1 MEGGLTF
8 TIGKGFGQ
16 MLQRIAWEKLTEKYN
31 PREAVEIITK
41 SLPGCTEGMA
51 VDILDGKIILGEDEA
66 THEVLGTPGARGKF
80 NDWIRAQRVLLEEE
94 AKEWVEVL
102 ERLRQTIAD
111 AGGKFEFT
119 VRYPELVSYISG
131 DTDAGILDN
140 PRSGTVEQIKGAIEG
155 ANDFFAKVEEV
166 YGVIVWMCD
175 ALNISRVLFSDSV
188 LRVRTIIDSL
198 MCSDPEVE
206 ASVRKQDF
214 QKQRLSEYMENE
226 MKIEEYHKTELKPVE
241 ITEGYDAG
249 WLSPDGEFYGL
260 NGSTGNLLH
269 LNIAE
274 RLLASKKIPV
284 KEMRNP
290 DRWLEEN
297 GWVKVHHDW
306 ILFSGSFYGKTLT
319 DAQIEKL
326 YQYGQVCH
334 RGVLRLGTSQTQI
347 TAVRLR
353 ATEPLML
360 NKLLN

>member
-66 THEVLGTPGARGKF
+66 TQEVTGTPAAGGKF
-80 NDWIRAQRVLLEEE
+80 EDWIREQRIHLEEE
-94 AKEWVEVL
+94 AKEWVKSL
-102 ERLRQTIAD
+102 EGIRQEIAD
-111 AGGKFEFT
+111 AGGKFEFS
-119 VRYPELVSYISG
+119 VRYPELISYPSG
-131 DTDAGILDN
+131 DKDAGLLDY
-140 PRSGTVEQIKGAIEG
+140 PHSGTVEQIKGAIEG

-206 ASVRKQDF
+206 ASIRKQDF

-226 MKIEEYHKTELKPVE
+226 LKIEEYHKTELEPVE

-249 WLSPDGEFYGL
+249 WLSPDGDFYGL

-319 DAQIEKL
+319 EAQIDKL
-326 YQYGQVCH
+326 YRYGQACCK
-334 RGVLRLGTSQTQI
+334 GVLLLGTSQEPI

-360 NKLLN
+360 NKLMA

>member
-1 MEGGLTF
+1 MEGRLTF

-66 THEVLGTPGARGKF
+66 TQEVLGTPGEGGKF
-80 NDWIRAQRVLLEEE
+80 DRWIKITRAALEVE
-94 AKEWVEVL
+94 ATEWVETL
-102 ERLRQTIAD
+102 EGLRQTIAD
-111 AGGKFEFT
+111 AGGEFKFT

-140 PRSGTVEQIKGAIEG
+140 PHSGTVEQIKGAVEG
-155 ANDFFAKVEEV
+155 ATNFFVKVSEV

-206 ASVRKQDF
+206 ASIRKQDF

-249 WLSPDGEFYGL
+249 WLSPDGDFYGL

-319 DAQIEKL
+319 DVQIEKL
-326 YQYGQVCH
+326 YRYGQVCH
-334 RGVLRLGTSQTQI
+334 RGVLRLGTSQTQV

-353 ATEPLML
+353 VTEPLML

>member
-1 MEGGLTF
+1 MEGGSTF

-16 MLQRIAWEKLTEKYN
+16 MLQRIAWEKLTEKLS
-31 PREAVEIITK
+31 PRAAVEIITQ

-66 THEVLGTPGARGKF
+66 TQEVTGTPGAGGKF
-80 NDWIRAQRVLLEEE
+80 NDWIREQRIHLEEE
-94 AKEWVEVL
+94 AKEWVKSL
-102 ERLRQTIAD
+102 EGIRQEIAD

-119 VRYPELVSYISG
+119 VRYPELVSYLSG
-131 DTDAGILDN
+131 DKDAGLLDN
-140 PRSGTVEQIKGAIEG
+140 PHSDVVEQIKGAVEG
-155 ANDFFAKVEEV
+155 ATNFFVKVSEV
-166 YGVIVWMCD
+166 YEVIVWMCD
-175 ALNISRVLFSDSV
+175 ALNTSRVLFSDSV
-188 LRVRTIIDSL
+188 LRVRAILDSL
-198 MCSDPEVE
+198 ACSDPEVE
-206 ASVRKQDF
+206 TSIRKQDF
-214 QKQRLSEYMENE
+214 QKQRLSEWMENE
-226 MKIEEYHKTELKPVE
+226 KKIEEYHQTELKPVE

-260 NGSTGNLLH
+260 NGSVGNMLH

-306 ILFSGSFYGKTLT
+306 ILFSGPFFGKSLT
-319 DAQIEKL
+319 DVQIEKL
-326 YQYGQVCH
+326 YRYGQVCH

-347 TAVRLR
+347 TAARLR
-353 ATEPLML
+353 ETEPLML
-360 NKLLN
+360 NKFFD

>member
-1 MEGGLTF
+1 
-8 TIGKGFGQ
+8 
-16 MLQRIAWEKLTEKYN
+16 
-31 PREAVEIITK
+31 
-41 SLPGCTEGMA
+41 MA

-66 THEVLGTPGARGKF
+66 TQEVLGTPGAGGKF
-80 NDWIRAQRVLLEEE
+80 DDWIREQRIHLEEE
-94 AKEWVEVL
+94 AKEWVKSL
-102 ERLRQTIAD
+102 EGIRQEIVE
-111 AGGKFEFT
+111 AGGKFEFS
-119 VRYPELVSYISG
+119 VRYPELISYLSG
-131 DTDAGILDN
+131 DKDAGLLDYPHSN
-140 PRSGTVEQIKGAIEG
+140 VVEQIKEVVEG
-155 ANDFFAKVEEV
+155 ANGFFVRVGEV
-166 YGVIVWMCD
+166 YKVIVWMCD
-175 ALNISRVLFSDSV
+175 ALNTSRVLFSDSV
-188 LRVRTIIDSL
+188 LRVRTILDCL
-198 MCSDPEVE
+198 ACYDPEVE
-206 ASVRKQDF
+206 ASIRKQDF
-214 QKQRLSEYMENE
+214 QKQRLSEFMENE
-226 MKIEEYHKTELKPVE
+226 MRIEEYHKTELEPVE

-249 WLSPDGEFYGL
+249 WLSPDGDFYGL

-319 DAQIEKL
+319 EAQIEKL
-326 YQYGQVCH
+326 YRYGQVCH
-334 RGVLRLGTSQTQI
+334 RGVLRPGTAQTQI

>member
-1 MEGGLTF
+1 MEGGSTF

-41 SLPGCTEGMA
+41 SLLGCTEGMA

-66 THEVLGTPGARGKF
+66 THEVLGTPGAGGKF
-80 NDWIRAQRVLLEEE
+80 NDWIREQRIHLEEE
-94 AKEWVEVL
+94 AKEWVGVL

-131 DTDAGILDN
+131 CEDAGLLDN
-140 PRSGTVEQIKGAIEG
+140 PHSGTVEQIKEVVEG
-155 ANDFFAKVEEV
+155 ANGFFVRVSEV
-166 YGVIVWMCD
+166 YEVIVWMCD
-175 ALNISRVLFSDSV
+175 ALNMSRVILPDPILSMHTILDS
-188 LRVRTIIDSL
+188 R

-206 ASVRKQDF
+206 ASIRKQDF
-214 QKQRLSEYMENE
+214 QKQRLSEFMENE
-226 MKIEEYHKTELKPVE
+226 LKIEEYHKTELKPVE
-241 ITEGYDAG
+241 ITDGYDAG
-249 WLSPDGEFYGL
+249 WLSPEGDFYGL
-260 NGSTGNLLH
+260 NGGAGNLLH

-297 GWVKVHHDW
+297 GWVKVHHNW
-306 ILFSGSFYGKTLT
+306 ILFYGSFYGKTLT
-319 DAQIEKL
+319 EAQIEKL
-326 YQYGQVCH
+326 YRYGQVCH
-334 RGVLRLGTSQTQI
+334 RGVLRLGTAQTQI
-347 TAVRLR
+347 TAVRFR
-353 ATEPLML
+353 ATEPIML

>member
-1 MEGGLTF
+1 MEGRLTF

-31 PREAVEIITK
+31 PREAVEVITK

-66 THEVLGTPGARGKF
+66 TQEVLGTPGAGGKF
-80 NDWIRAQRVLLEEE
+80 NDWIREQRIHLEEE

-111 AGGKFEFT
+111 AGSKFEFS

-140 PRSGTVEQIKGAIEG
+140 PHSGTVEQIKGVIEG

-166 YGVIVWMCD
+166 YWVIVWMCD

-198 MCSDPEVE
+198 MRSDPEVE
-206 ASVRKQDF
+206 ASIRKQDF

-226 MKIEEYHKTELKPVE
+226 LKIEEYHKTELEPVE

-249 WLSPDGEFYGL
+249 WLSPDGDFYGL

-319 DAQIEKL
+319 DVQIEKL
-326 YQYGQVCH
+326 YRYGQVCH
-334 RGVLRLGTSQTQI
+334 RGVLRLGTAQTQI

-360 NKLLN
+360 NKLME

>member
-1 MEGGLTF
+1 MEGGLTS

-41 SLPGCTEGMA
+41 SLLGCTEGMA

-66 THEVLGTPGARGKF
+66 TQEILGTPGEGGKF
-80 NDWIRAQRVLLEEE
+80 DIWIKITRAALEVE
-94 AKEWVEVL
+94 ATEWVETL

-140 PRSGTVEQIKGAIEG
+140 PHSGTVEQIKGAIEG

-188 LRVRTIIDSL
+188 LRVRAILDSL
-198 MCSDPEVE
+198 ACSDPEVE
-206 ASVRKQDF
+206 ASIRKQDF
-214 QKQRLSEYMENE
+214 QKQRLSEWMENE
-226 MKIEEYHKTELKPVE
+226 KKIEEYHQTELKPVE

-260 NGSTGNLLH
+260 NGSAGHMLH

-319 DAQIEKL
+319 EAQIDKL
-326 YQYGQVCH
+326 YRYGQVCH
-334 RGVLRLGTSQTQI
+334 RGVLRLGTAQTQI

-353 ATEPLML
+353 ATEPIMF
-360 NKLLN
+360 NKLMA

>member
-1 MEGGLTF
+1 MEGRLTF

-66 THEVLGTPGARGKF
+66 TQEVLGTPGEGGKF
-80 NDWIRAQRVLLEEE
+80 DRWIKITRAALEVE
-94 AKEWVEVL
+94 ATEWVETL
-102 ERLRQTIAD
+102 EGLRQTIAD
-111 AGGKFEFT
+111 AGGEFKFT
-119 VRYPELVSYISG
+119 VRYPELVSYLSG
-131 DTDAGILDN
+131 DKDAGLLDN
-140 PRSGTVEQIKGAIEG
+140 PHSDVVEQIKGAVEG
-155 ANDFFAKVEEV
+155 ATNFFVKVSEV
-166 YGVIVWMCD
+166 YEVIVWMCD
-175 ALNISRVLFSDSV
+175 ALNTSRVILPDPV
-188 LRVRTIIDSL
+188 LSMHTILDSL

-206 ASVRKQDF
+206 ASIRKQDF
-214 QKQRLSEYMENE
+214 QKQRLSEWMEE
-226 MKIEEYHKTELKPVE
+226 REENQTELEPVE

-249 WLSPDGEFYGL
+249 WLSPDGDFYGL

-319 DAQIEKL
+319 DVQIEKL
-326 YQYGQVCH
+326 YRYGQVCH
-334 RGVLRLGTSQTQI
+334 RGVLRLGTSQTQV

-360 NKLLN
+360 NKLMA

>member
-41 SLPGCTEGMA
+41 SLPGCTEDMA

-66 THEVLGTPGARGKF
+66 TQEVLGTPGEGGKF
-80 NDWIRAQRVLLEEE
+80 DIWIKITRAALEVE
-94 AKEWVEVL
+94 ATEWVETL

-140 PRSGTVEQIKGAIEG
+140 PHSGTVEQIKGAIEG

-188 LRVRTIIDSL
+188 LRVRAILDSL
-198 MCSDPEVE
+198 ACSDPEVE
-206 ASVRKQDF
+206 ASIRKQDF
-214 QKQRLSEYMENE
+214 QKQRLSEWMENE
-226 MKIEEYHKTELKPVE
+226 KKIEEYHQTELKPVE

-260 NGSTGNLLH
+260 NGSVGNMLH

-297 GWVKVHHDW
+297 GRVKVHHDW
-306 ILFSGSFYGKTLT
+306 ILFFGSFYGNTLT
-319 DAQIEKL
+319 DIQIEKL
-326 YQYGQVCH
+326 YRYGQVCH

-347 TAVRLR
+347 TAARLR
-353 ATEPLML
+353 ETEPLML

>member
-1 MEGGLTF
+1 MEGGSTF

-41 SLPGCTEGMA
+41 SLLGCTEGMA

-66 THEVLGTPGARGKF
+66 THEVLGTPGAGGKF
-80 NDWIRAQRVLLEEE
+80 NDWIREQRIHLEEE
-94 AKEWVEVL
+94 AKEWVWIL

-111 AGGKFEFT
+111 AGGKFEFS
-119 VRYPELVSYISG
+119 VRYPELISYLSG
-131 DTDAGILDN
+131 DKDAGLLDY
-140 PRSGTVEQIKGAIEG
+140 PRSNVVEEIKGTVEGAK
-155 ANDFFAKVEEV
+155 NFFVKVSEV
-166 YGVIVWMCD
+166 YEVIVWMCD
-175 ALNISRVLFSDSV
+175 ALNMSRVILPDPILSMH
-188 LRVRTIIDSL
+188 TILDSL

-206 ASVRKQDF
+206 ASIRKQDF
-214 QKQRLSEYMENE
+214 QKQRLSEWMEE
-226 MKIEEYHKTELKPVE
+226 REENQTELEPVE

-249 WLSPDGEFYGL
+249 WLSPDGDFYGL
-260 NGSTGNLLH
+260 NGSTENLLH

-319 DAQIEKL
+319 EAQIEKL
-326 YQYGQVCH
+326 YRYGQVCH
-334 RGVLRLGTSQTQI
+334 RGVLRLGTAQTQI
-347 TAVRLR
+347 TAVRFR
-353 ATEPLML
+353 ATEPIML
-360 NKLLN
+360 NKLMA

>member
-1 MEGGLTF
+1 MEGDLKF

-16 MLQRIAWEKLTEKYN
+16 MLQRIAWERLTEKLS
-31 PREAVEIITK
+31 PMAAVEIITQ

-66 THEVLGTPGARGKF
+66 TQEVTGTPGAGGKF
-80 NDWIRAQRVLLEEE
+80 NDWIREQRIHLEEE
-94 AKEWVEVL
+94 AKEWVKSL
-102 ERLRQTIAD
+102 EGIRQEIAD

-131 DTDAGILDN
+131 CEDAGLLDN
-140 PRSGTVEQIKGAIEG
+140 PHSGTVEQIKGAIWG
-155 ANDFFAKVEEV
+155 SNDFFAKVEEV

-175 ALNISRVLFSDSV
+175 ALNTSRVLFSDSV
-188 LRVRTIIDSL
+188 LRVRAILDSL
-198 MCSDPEVE
+198 ACSDPEVE
-206 ASVRKQDF
+206 ASIRKQDF

-241 ITEGYDAG
+241 IIEGYDAG
-249 WLSPDGEFYGL
+249 WLSPDGDFYGL
-260 NGSTGNLLH
+260 NGSTENLLH

-306 ILFSGSFYGKTLT
+306 ILFSGSFYG
-319 DAQIEKL
+319 
-326 YQYGQVCH
+326 
-334 RGVLRLGTSQTQI
+334 R
-347 TAVRLR
+347 
-353 ATEPLML
+353 
-360 NKLLN
+360 

>member
-1 MEGGLTF
+1 MEGGSTF

-66 THEVLGTPGARGKF
+66 THEVLGTPGAGGKF
-80 NDWIRAQRVLLEEE
+80 DRWIKITRAALEVE
-94 AKEWVEVL
+94 ATEWVETL
-102 ERLRQTIAD
+102 EGLRQTIAE
-111 AGGKFEFT
+111 AGGKFEFS
-119 VRYPELVSYISG
+119 VRYTELISYLSG
-131 DTDAGILDN
+131 DKDAGLFDY
-140 PRSGTVEQIKGAIEG
+140 PRSDVVEEIKGTVEGAK
-155 ANDFFAKVEEV
+155 NFFVKVSEV
-166 YGVIVWMCD
+166 YEVIVWMCD
-175 ALNISRVLFSDSV
+175 ALNMSRVILPDPILSMH
-188 LRVRTIIDSL
+188 TILDSL

-206 ASVRKQDF
+206 ASIRKQDF
-214 QKQRLSEYMENE
+214 QKQRLSEFMENE
-226 MKIEEYHKTELKPVE
+226 KKIEEYHQTELKPVE

-249 WLSPDGEFYGL
+249 WLSPDGDFYGL
-260 NGSTGNLLH
+260 NGRTENLLH
-269 LNIAE
+269 LAIAE

-284 KEMRNP
+284 KEMQNP

-297 GWVKVHHDW
+297 GWVRVHHDW

-319 DAQIEKL
+319 EAQIEKL
-326 YQYGQVCH
+326 YRYGQVCH
-334 RGVLRLGTSQTQI
+334 RGVLRLGTAQKQI

>member
-1 MEGGLTF
+1 MEGGSTF

-31 PREAVEIITK
+31 PREAVEIIAK
-41 SLPGCTEGMA
+41 SLLGCTEGMA

-66 THEVLGTPGARGKF
+66 THEVLGTPGAGGKF
-80 NDWIRAQRVLLEEE
+80 NDWIREQRIHLEEE
-94 AKEWVEVL
+94 AKEWVKSL
-102 ERLRQTIAD
+102 EGIRQEIAD
-111 AGGKFEFT
+111 AGGKFEFS
-119 VRYPELVSYISG
+119 VRYPELISYLSG
-131 DTDAGILDN
+131 DKDAGLLDY
-140 PRSGTVEQIKGAIEG
+140 PRSNAVEEIKGTVEGAK
-155 ANDFFAKVEEV
+155 NFFVKVSEV
-166 YGVIVWMCD
+166 YEVIVWMCD
-175 ALNISRVLFSDSV
+175 ALNMSRVILPDSV
-188 LRVRTIIDSL
+188 LRVRAILDSL
-198 MCSDPEVE
+198 ACSDPEVE
-206 ASVRKQDF
+206 ASIRKQDF
-214 QKQRLSEYMENE
+214 QKQRLSEFMENE
-226 MKIEEYHKTELKPVE
+226 MRIEEYHKTELEPVE

-260 NGSTGNLLH
+260 NGSVGNMLH

-319 DAQIEKL
+319 DVQIEKL
-326 YQYGQVCH
+326 YRYGQVCH
-334 RGVLRLGTSQTQI
+334 RGVLRLGTAQTQI

>member
-1 MEGGLTF
+1 MEGDLKF

-16 MLQRIAWEKLTEKYN
+16 MLQRIAWERLTEKYN
-31 PREAVEIITK
+31 PREAVEVITK

-51 VDILDGKIILGEDEA
+51 VDILDGKVILGEDEA
-66 THEVLGTPGARGKF
+66 TQEVTGTPGAGGKF
-80 NDWIRAQRVLLEEE
+80 NDWIREQRIHLEEE
-94 AKEWVEVL
+94 AKEWVKSL
-102 ERLRQTIAD
+102 EGIRQEIAD

-131 DTDAGILDN
+131 CEDAGLLDN
-140 PRSGTVEQIKGAIEG
+140 PHSGTVEQIKGAIEG
-155 ANDFFAKVEEV
+155 SNDFFAKVEEV

-175 ALNISRVLFSDSV
+175 ALNTSRVLFSDSV
-188 LRVRTIIDSL
+188 LRVRAILDSL
-198 MCSDPEVE
+198 ARSDPEVE
-206 ASVRKQDF
+206 ASIRKQDF
-214 QKQRLSEYMENE
+214 QKQRLSEFMENE
-226 MKIEEYHKTELKPVE
+226 MKIEEYHKTELEPVE

-269 LNIAE
+269 LNITE

-306 ILFSGSFYGKTLT
+306 ILFSGPFFGKSLT
-319 DAQIEKL
+319 DVQIEKL
-326 YQYGQVCH
+326 YRYGQVCH
-334 RGVLRLGTSQTQI
+334 RGVLRLGVSQVQI
-347 TAVRLR
+347 TAARLR
-353 ATEPLML
+353 ETEPLML
-360 NKLLN
+360 NKFFD

>member
-66 THEVLGTPGARGKF
+66 TQEVLGTPGAGGKF

-94 AKEWVEVL
+94 AKEWVKSL
-102 ERLRQTIAD
+102 EGIRQKIAD

-131 DTDAGILDN
+131 CEDAGLLDN
-140 PRSGTVEQIKGAIEG
+140 PHSGTVEQIKGVVEG
-155 ANDFFAKVEEV
+155 ANGFFVRVGEV
-166 YGVIVWMCD
+166 YEVIVWMCD

-260 NGSTGNLLH
+260 NRCGIR
-269 LNIAE
+269 IA
-274 RLLASKKIPV
+274 
-284 KEMRNP
+284 
-290 DRWLEEN
+290 
-297 GWVKVHHDW
+297 GWK
-306 ILFSGSFYGKTLT
+306 
-319 DAQIEKL
+319 
-326 YQYGQVCH
+326 
-334 RGVLRLGTSQTQI
+334 R
-347 TAVRLR
+347 TAG
-353 ATEPLML
+353 
-360 NKLLN
+360 

>member
-1 MEGGLTF
+1 MKGGLTF

-66 THEVLGTPGARGKF
+66 TQEVTGTPGAGGKF
-80 NDWIRAQRVLLEEE
+80 NDWIREQRIHLEEE
-94 AKEWVEVL
+94 AKEWVWVL
-102 ERLRQTIAD
+102 ERLRQTIAY

-119 VRYPELVSYISG
+119 VRYPELVSYLSG
-131 DTDAGILDN
+131 EKDAGLLDN
-140 PRSGTVEQIKGAIEG
+140 PHSDTVEQIKGA
-155 ANDFFAKVEEV
+155 VEEATNFFVKVSEV
-166 YGVIVWMCD
+166 YEVIVWMCD
-175 ALNISRVLFSDSV
+175 ALNTSRVLFSDSV
-188 LRVRTIIDSL
+188 LRARAILDSL

-206 ASVRKQDF
+206 ASIRKQDF
-214 QKQRLSEYMENE
+214 QKQRLSEWMEE
-226 MKIEEYHKTELKPVE
+226 REENQTELEPVE
-241 ITEGYDAG
+241 ITDGYDAG
-249 WLSPDGEFYGL
+249 WLSPEGDFYGL

-274 RLLASKKIPV
+274 RLLASKRIPV

-290 DRWLEEN
+290 DRWLEDN

-319 DAQIEKL
+319 EAQIEKL
-326 YQYGQVCH
+326 YRYGQVCH
-334 RGVLRLGTSQTQI
+334 RGVLRLGTAQTLI

-353 ATEPLML
+353 ATEPIML
-360 NKLLN
+360 NKLMA

>member
-1 MEGGLTF
+1 MEGGSTF
-8 TIGKGFGQ
+8 TIGKGLGQ
-16 MLQRIAWEKLTEKYN
+16 MLQRIAWEKLTEKHN
-31 PREAVEIITK
+31 PREAVELITK
-41 SLPGCTEGMA
+41 SLPGRTEGMA
-51 VDILDGKIILGEDEA
+51 VDILDGKITLGEDEA
-66 THEVLGTPGARGKF
+66 TQKVTGTPGAGGKF

-111 AGGKFEFT
+111 AGGRFEFT
-119 VRYPELVSYISG
+119 VRYPELISYLSG
-131 DTDAGILDN
+131 DKDAGLLDY
-140 PRSGTVEQIKGAIEG
+140 PRSNVVEEIKGTVEGAE
-155 ANDFFAKVEEV
+155 NFFVKVSEV
-166 YGVIVWMCD
+166 YEVIVWMCD
-175 ALNISRVLFSDSV
+175 ALNTSRALFSDSV
-188 LRVRTIIDSL
+188 LRVRAILDSL
-198 MCSDPEVE
+198 ACSDPEVE
-206 ASVRKQDF
+206 ASIRKQDF
-214 QKQRLSEYMENE
+214 QKQRLSEFMENE
-226 MKIEEYHKTELKPVE
+226 MKIEEYHKTELEPVE

-260 NGSTGNLLH
+260 NGSTVNLLH

-284 KEMRNP
+284 KEMLNP

-297 GWVKVHHDW
+297 GWVRVHHDW

-319 DAQIEKL
+319 EAQIEKL
-326 YQYGQVCH
+326 YRYGQVCH
-334 RGVLRLGTSQTQI
+334 RGVLRLGTAQTQI

>member
-66 THEVLGTPGARGKF
+66 TQEVTGMPGAGGKF
-80 NDWIRAQRVLLEEE
+80 NDWIREQRIHLEEE
-94 AKEWVEVL
+94 AKEWVKSL
-102 ERLRQTIAD
+102 EGIRQEIAE
-111 AGGKFEFT
+111 AGGKFEFS
-119 VRYPELVSYISG
+119 VRYPELISYLSG
-131 DTDAGILDN
+131 DKDAGLLDN
-140 PRSGTVEQIKGAIEG
+140 PHSEEIEQIKGVIEG
-155 ANDFFAKVEEV
+155 ATNFFVKVSEV
-166 YGVIVWMCD
+166 YEVIVWMCD
-175 ALNISRVLFSDSV
+175 ALNTSRALFSDSV
-188 LRVRTIIDSL
+188 LRVRTILDSL
-198 MCSDPEVE
+198 ACSDPEVE
-206 ASVRKQDF
+206 ASIRKQDF
-214 QKQRLSEYMENE
+214 QKQRLSERMENE
-226 MKIEEYHKTELKPVE
+226 KKIEEYHQTELKPVE

-249 WLSPDGEFYGL
+249 WLSPDGDFYGL
-260 NGSTGNLLH
+260 NGSVGNMLH

-319 DAQIEKL
+319 EAQIDKL
-326 YQYGQVCH
+326 YRYGQACCK
-334 RGVLRLGTSQTQI
+334 GVLLLGTSQEPI
-347 TAVRLR
+347 TAIRLR

>member
-16 MLQRIAWEKLTEKYN
+16 MLQRIAWERLTEKLS
-31 PREAVEIITK
+31 PRAAVEIITQ

-66 THEVLGTPGARGKF
+66 TQEVTGTPGAGGKF
-80 NDWIRAQRVLLEEE
+80 NDWIREQRIHLEEE
-94 AKEWVEVL
+94 AKEWVKSL
-102 ERLRQTIAD
+102 EGIRQEIAD

-131 DTDAGILDN
+131 CKDAGLLDN
-140 PRSGTVEQIKGAIEG
+140 PHSGTVEQIKGAIEG
-155 ANDFFAKVEEV
+155 SNDFFAKVEEV

-175 ALNISRVLFSDSV
+175 ALNTSRVLFSDSV
-188 LRVRTIIDSL
+188 LRVRAILDSL
-198 MCSDPEVE
+198 ACSDPEVE
-206 ASVRKQDF
+206 ASIRKQDF
-214 QKQRLSEYMENE
+214 QKQRLSEWMENE
-226 MKIEEYHKTELKPVE
+226 KKIEEHHQTELKPVE

-249 WLSPDGEFYGL
+249 WLSPDGDFYGL
-260 NGSTGNLLH
+260 NGSVGNMLH

-306 ILFSGSFYGKTLT
+306 ILFSGAFYGKTLT
-319 DAQIEKL
+319 DVQIEKL
-326 YQYGQVCH
+326 YRYGQVCH
-334 RGVLRLGTSQTQI
+334 RGVLRLGVSQVQI
-347 TAVRLR
+347 TAARLR
-353 ATEPLML
+353 ETEPLML
-360 NKLLN
+360 NKFFD

>member
-1 MEGGLTF
+1 MEGGSAF

-16 MLQRIAWEKLTEKYN
+16 MFQRIAWEKLTEKYN

-41 SLPGCTEGMA
+41 SLLGCTEGMA

-66 THEVLGTPGARGKF
+66 THEVLGTPGAGGKF
-80 NDWIRAQRVLLEEE
+80 NDWIREQRIHLEEE
-94 AKEWVEVL
+94 AKEWVGVL

-111 AGGKFEFT
+111 AGGKFEFS
-119 VRYPELVSYISG
+119 VRYPELISYLSG
-131 DTDAGILDN
+131 DKDAGLLDY
-140 PRSGTVEQIKGAIEG
+140 PRSNVVEEIKGTVEGAK
-155 ANDFFAKVEEV
+155 NFFVKVSEV
-166 YGVIVWMCD
+166 YEVIVWMCD
-175 ALNISRVLFSDSV
+175 ALNTSRVLFSDSV
-188 LRVRTIIDSL
+188 LRVRAILDSL
-198 MCSDPEVE
+198 ARSDPEVE
-206 ASVRKQDF
+206 ASIRKQDF
-214 QKQRLSEYMENE
+214 QKQRLSEYMEYE
-226 MKIEEYHKTELKPVE
+226 AKIEEYHKTELKPVE

-260 NGSTGNLLH
+260 NGGVENLLH

-306 ILFSGSFYGKTLT
+306 ILFSGSLYGKTLT
-319 DAQIEKL
+319 EAQIDKL
-326 YQYGQVCH
+326 YRYGQARCK
-334 RGVLRLGTSQTQI
+334 GVLLLGTSQEPI

>member
-8 TIGKGFGQ
+8 TIGKGFGR
-16 MLQRIAWEKLTEKYN
+16 MLTNIAWEKLTDKLN
-31 PREAVEIITK
+31 PREAVELITK

-51 VDILDGKIILGEDEA
+51 VDILDGKIILREDEL
-66 THEVLGTPGARGKF
+66 TQEVLGESGPGGRLWE
-80 NDWIRAQRVLLEEE
+80 WISEQRIHLEEE
-94 AKEWVEVL
+94 AKEWVKSL
-102 ERLRQTIAD
+102 EGIRQAIAD

-131 DTDAGILDN
+131 DKDAGLLDN
-140 PRSGTVEQIKGAIEG
+140 PHSDAVEQIKGAVEG
-155 ANDFFAKVEEV
+155 ATNFFVKVSEV
-166 YGVIVWMCD
+166 YEVIVWMCD
-175 ALNISRVLFSDSV
+175 ALNTSRVILPDPILSMH
-188 LRVRTIIDSL
+188 TILDSL

-206 ASVRKQDF
+206 ASIRKQDF
-214 QKQRLSEYMENE
+214 QKQRLSEWMENE
-226 MKIEEYHKTELKPVE
+226 KKIEEYHQTELKPVE

-249 WLSPDGEFYGL
+249 WLSPDGDFYGL
-260 NGSTGNLLH
+260 NGSVGNMLH

-297 GWVKVHHDW
+297 GWVKIHHDW

-319 DAQIEKL
+319 EIQIDKL
-326 YQYGQVCH
+326 YHYGNVCH
-334 RGVLRLGTSQTQI
+334 KGVLLLGTSQEPI
-347 TAVRLR
+347 TATRLR
-353 ATEPLML
+353 ATEPIML

>member
-8 TIGKGFGQ
+8 TIGKGFGR
-16 MLQRIAWEKLTEKYN
+16 MLTNIAWEKLTDKLN
-31 PREAVEIITK
+31 PREAVELITK

-51 VDILDGKIILGEDEA
+51 VDILDGKIILREDEL
-66 THEVLGTPGARGKF
+66 TQEVLGESGPGGRF
-80 NDWIRAQRVLLEEE
+80 NDWIRGQRIQLEED
-94 AKEWVEVL
+94 AKEWVEAL
-102 ERLRQTIAD
+102 EKVRQTIAD

-131 DTDAGILDN
+131 DKDAGLLDN
-140 PRSGTVEQIKGAIEG
+140 PHSDAVEQIKGAVEG
-155 ANDFFAKVEEV
+155 ATNFFVKVSEV
-166 YGVIVWMCD
+166 YEVIVWMCD
-175 ALNISRVLFSDSV
+175 ALNTSRVILPDPILSMH
-188 LRVRTIIDSL
+188 TILDSL

-206 ASVRKQDF
+206 ASIRKQDF
-214 QKQRLSEYMENE
+214 QKQRLSEWMENE
-226 MKIEEYHKTELKPVE
+226 KKIEEYHQTELKPVE

-306 ILFSGSFYGKTLT
+306 ILFSGPFFGKTLT
-319 DAQIEKL
+319 DVQIEKL
-326 YQYGQVCH
+326 YRYGQACCK
-334 RGVLRLGTSQTQI
+334 GVLLLGTSQEPI
-347 TAVRLR
+347 TATRLR
-353 ATEPLML
+353 ATEPIML

>member
-8 TIGKGFGQ
+8 TIGKGFGR
-16 MLQRIAWEKLTEKYN
+16 MLTNIAWEKLTDKLN
-31 PREAVEIITK
+31 PREAVELITK

-51 VDILDGKIILGEDEA
+51 VDILDGKIILREDEL
-66 THEVLGTPGARGKF
+66 TQEVLGESGPGGRF
-80 NDWIRAQRVLLEEE
+80 NDWIRGQRIQLEED

-131 DTDAGILDN
+131 CEDAGLLDN
-140 PRSGTVEQIKGAIEG
+140 PHSGTVEQIKGVVEG
-155 ANDFFAKVEEV
+155 ANGFFVRVGEV
-166 YGVIVWMCD
+166 YEVIVWMCD
-175 ALNISRVLFSDSV
+175 ALNTSRVILPDPILSMH
-188 LRVRTIIDSL
+188 TILDSL

-206 ASVRKQDF
+206 ASIRKQDF
-214 QKQRLSEYMENE
+214 QKQRLSEWMENE
-226 MKIEEYHKTELKPVE
+226 KKIEEYHQTELKPVE

-249 WLSPDGEFYGL
+249 WLSPDGDFYGL
-260 NGSTGNLLH
+260 NGSVGNMLH

-297 GWVKVHHDW
+297 GWVKIHHDW

-319 DAQIEKL
+319 DAQIDKL
-326 YQYGQVCH
+326 YRYGQACCK
-334 RGVLRLGTSQTQI
+334 GVLLLGTSQELI
-347 TAVRLR
+347 TATRLR
-353 ATEPLML
+353 ATEPIML

>member
-1 MEGGLTF
+1 MEGDLKF

-66 THEVLGTPGARGKF
+66 TQEVLGTPGEGGKF
-80 NDWIRAQRVLLEEE
+80 DIWIKITRAALEVE
-94 AKEWVEVL
+94 ATEWVETL
-102 ERLRQTIAD
+102 EGLRQTIAD
-111 AGGKFEFT
+111 AGGEFKFT
-119 VRYPELVSYISG
+119 VRYPELVSYLSG
-131 DTDAGILDN
+131 KKDAGLLDN
-140 PRSGTVEQIKGAIEG
+140 PHSGTVERIKGAVEG
-155 ANDFFAKVEEV
+155 LTNFFVKVGEV
-166 YGVIVWMCD
+166 YEVIVWMCD

-206 ASVRKQDF
+206 ASILKQDF

-249 WLSPDGEFYGL
+249 WLSPEGDFYGL
-260 NGSTGNLLH
+260 NGSVGNLLH

-306 ILFSGSFYGKTLT
+306 ILFSGSFYGNTLT
-319 DAQIEKL
+319 DVQIEKL
-326 YQYGQVCH
+326 YRYGQVCH
-334 RGVLRLGTSQTQI
+334 RGVLRLGTAQTQI
-347 TAVRLR
+347 TAARLR
-353 ATEPLML
+353 ATEPIML
-360 NKLLN
+360 NKLMA